1 MTDTSN
7 PLEQAEISLH
17 EAESLLGADHPD
29 VADRLDDYARLLRQD
44 RQLLDAVNIEAR
56 AEAIRKKHGLPSKKP
71 PSINHER
78 QPLIP
83 DWLTD
88 IASSA
93 LADMCQ
99 WCQGRYWLPRLLLL
113 LWMGQ
118 ICISSLQD
126 PMYQSIFK
134 GLDLGIHEMGHMV
147 FNPFGEFLSIAG
159 GSLLQCLVPLASMV
173 MFFRQRDY
181 FAIAFAWGWLAINLF
196 DVATY
201 AADARAME
209 LPLVSPF
216 AGGEEPIH
224 DWNYLLSHM
233 HLLNLDTAIATL
245 MRTCATF
252 SMLLCFTL
260 GGWLLWQMATK
271 PKVKQ
276 HSGLY

>member
-7 PLEQAEISLH
+7 PLEQAELSLR
-17 EAESLLGADHPD
+17 EAESLLGSDNPHLADK
-29 VADRLDDYARLLRQD
+29 LDDYARLLRQD
-44 RQLLDAVNIEAR
+44 GSRLLEAVNIEAR
-56 AEAIRKKHGLPSKKP
+56 AEAIRKKHGLPSKK
-71 PSINHER
+71 SQHINHNR
-78 QPLIP
+78 QSVIP
-83 DWLTD
+83 DELKD
-88 IASSA
+88 IFASVIE
-93 LADMCQ
+93 DMHK

-113 LWMGQ
+113 LWMVQ

-147 FNPFGEFLSIAG
+147 FNPFGEFMSIAG
-159 GSLLQCLVPLASMV
+159 GSLLQCLVPVISMV

-224 DWNYLLSHM
+224 DWNYLLSSMHM
-233 HLLNLDTAIATL
+233 LNLDTTVATL
-245 MRTCATF
+245 LRTFAAF
-252 SMLLCFTL
+252 SMLICMLF
-260 GGWLLWQMATK
+260 GSWLLLEMGTK
-271 PKVKQ
+271 SKTKLKP
-276 HSGLY
+276 HS